1 MSKKKKKQNRS
12 RKNAK
17 KIAKAKSVAMSERAT
32 SQKRGREAVDVR
44 EKMERDTRVEAETP
58 EMRRERAEEDEVS
71 QKKEADGAKV
81 IPEKEAAHDDA
92 ETFGGEENRN
102 ADNEVSK
109 DGGGAHDDEVEAS
122 GEEVVVPEVVVV
134 DDAIGERL
142 TEGVAG
148 SESAKAEIE
157 KDAPS
162 HNAMG
167 KEKDAEI
174 DEFRHDGVDREIPEA
189 RDGKKRHHY
198 RAIMWWAAGICS
210 LLVLVVGG
218 LAVAKLFRGNDEI
231 REEGSGEMIVEEVPE
246 VQPAP
251 EEPAEEPEE
260 EAPAEPVKEEK
271 PEPAPQPEELPEV
284 APRPEP
290 VKDYPEVTGGHK
302 VVALTFD
309 DGPSTATTPRL
320 LDILK
325 GKSVKATFF
334 VLGTMAQKAP
344 EILRREAAE
353 GHEVASHTPYHNQQ
367 TSLSVAQIRAEAL
380 EMDRIF
386 TEVLGTVPP
395 FTRPPYGAY
404 NQTVQ
409 NAIGQPL
416 IIWSVD
422 PRDWQ
427 YRDASVVCTNVVSGT
442 FDGAVIL
449 VHDIHAS
456 TVEAVPCIID
466 TLRAQGYEFLTV
478 SELAAYRD
486 VPLVNGGVYGKF

>member
-17 KIAKAKSVAMSERAT
+17 KIAKAKSVTMPEKAIG
-32 SQKRGREAVDVR
+32 QKREREVASKAEIPR
-44 EKMERDTRVEAETP
+44 EK
-58 EMRRERAEEDEVS
+58 
-71 QKKEADGAKV
+71 
-81 IPEKEAAHDDA
+81 
-92 ETFGGEENRN
+92 
-102 ADNEVSK
+102 
-109 DGGGAHDDEVEAS
+109 DDEVKDVSEK
-122 GEEVVVPEVVVV
+122 VVVPEAIAEGMDAQAGTIENAAEQGVT
-134 DDAIGERL
+134 DDGI
-142 TEGVAG
+142 
-148 SESAKAEIE
+148 
-157 KDAPS
+157 
-162 HNAMG
+162 
-167 KEKDAEI
+167 
-174 DEFRHDGVDREIPEA
+174 DREIPEA

-367 TSLSVAQIRAEAL
+367 TSLSAAQIRAEAL

-386 TEVLGTVPP
+386 TDILGTVPP